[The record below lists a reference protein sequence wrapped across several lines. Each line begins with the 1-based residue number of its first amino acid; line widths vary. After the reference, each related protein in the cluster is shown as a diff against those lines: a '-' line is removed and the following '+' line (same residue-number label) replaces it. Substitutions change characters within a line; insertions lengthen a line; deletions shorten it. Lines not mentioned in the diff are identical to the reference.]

1 VIDTTTTHTR
11 IIVPLDG
18 GQVAERAIPVAAALA
33 APGSF
38 PLTFV
43 TVLSESDMED
53 NAATYLKAQADA
65 LPGRQVEYD
74 VLWRLPAVDTLVEYL
89 HHHPD
94 SLVCCSTH
102 ARLDSTTS
110 RLGSV
115 AEALVRRAPVP
126 VLLVGPQ
133 TELPGPEDRY
143 EDLVVCVEDDSAYR
157 LVPCVRALS
166 ESLALHPTLLQVS
179 EPSYG
184 AGRSA
189 ENPQTALLASLSR
202 EFAVNGEEAAWELI
216 EDRNV
221 PLAITTFSRQRA
233 TPLLALSSRRRYPEE
248 RYEDASVT
256 VAIARLTSSPVLVV
270 GPAVTVTNTRR

>member
-1 VIDTTTTHTR
+1 MTDTTTLTH

-38 PLTFV
+38 SLRFV
-43 TVLSESDMED
+43 TVLSDSDMED
-53 NAATYLKAQADA
+53 NAATYLKAQAEA
-65 LPGRQVEYD
+65 MPGPQVERE
-74 VLWRLPAVDTLVEYL
+74 VLWRLPAVDTLVEFL
-89 HHHPD
+89 HDHPD

-115 AEALVRRAPVP
+115 AEELVRRAPVP
-126 VLLVGPQ
+126 VVLVGPQ
-133 TELPGPEDRY
+133 AEIPGPEDRY
-143 EDLVVCVEDDSAYR
+143 KNVVVCVEDESAYR
-157 LVPCVRALS
+157 LVPCVRDLS
-166 ESLALHPTLLQVS
+166 ESLDLQPTLLQVS
-179 EPSYG
+179 EPTYG

-189 ENPQTALLASLSR
+189 ESPQIALLSSLSR
-202 EFAVNGEEAAWELI
+202 ELAVNGVEPAWELI

-248 RYEDASVT
+248 RYEEASVT
-256 VAIARLTSSPVLVV
+256 VAIARLASSPVLVV
-270 GPAVTVTNTRR
+270 GPAVTVINARR